1 MRLTKRLDDGQAVMD
16 CEHCELKA
24 SQQCTA
30 LACRN
35 RLKDRLAEYEDADSP
50 WIPVS
55 VQLPEDNPDLHRYVD
70 YRMELMSVLVCGGP
84 HGVTIANRMIVK
96 PTGNAYLD
104 AQVTDG
110 WIWSR
115 GHENVTHWMPLP
127 KEADKKTD
135 KVCCNNCQH
144 GMPLQHSDYAVC
156 KLDGDKYLKTF
167 TCHLGI
173 EKEPR
178 NNLWEKEE

>member
-16 CEHCELKA
+16 CEHCELKN

-70 YRMELMSVLVCGGP
+70 THMELITVLVCGGLM
-84 HGVTIANRMIVK
+84 GVDVANRFNVK
-96 PTGNAYLD
+96 TRNHPILNYCA
-104 AQVTDG
+104 TDG
-110 WIWSR
+110 WVWSER
-115 GHENVTHWMPLP
+115 HKDVTHWRPLP
-127 KEADKKTD
+127 KAAKDE
-135 KVCCNNCQH
+135 VH
-144 GMPLQHSDYAVC
+144 
-156 KLDGDKYLKTF
+156 
-167 TCHLGI
+167 
-173 EKEPR
+173 
-178 NNLWEKEE
+178 